1 MSVKKKS
8 LKLNFILNAI
18 LTVST
23 FLFPLITFPYVS
35 RMLLPEG
42 LGKVDFA
49 ISVATY
55 LSMFAQLGIPTYGIR
70 ICSQESDDKIQLS
83 RTVHELLFINTAM
96 CILTYSV
103 FAVALFTIPKF
114 TEDKLLFII
123 TATTVLFNAIGA
135 EWLYR
140 AIEQYKYIT
149 IRSIVFKFVALIAI
163 FALVH
168 SPEDYH
174 VYSGIAIFATSAS
187 NILNFINLR
196 KHVSMRYLGGYD
208 IKRHIKPVLLFFAMS
223 CATTVYTYLDTIM
236 LGFIKDDD
244 AVGYYTV
251 AVKIKTILVSLIT
264 SLGTVLMPRAS
275 YFIAHNE
282 MDKFRAII
290 KKAISF
296 VMLAAVPFTVYFILF
311 ASEGITFLSG
321 DEYRAS
327 VLPMQIVMPT
337 LIFIGL
343 SNISG
348 IQMLIP
354 MGREKSVLYSV
365 MIGAIANLIVNCFT
379 IPLFGATGAAIGSLT
394 AEAVV
399 FLVQFIMLRKEL
411 VQAYRAVRYIPLV
424 LGTALGGTAAYFTK
438 WINLSAIESLELTM
452 FIRLAISAV
461 IFFGIYFA
469 VLLIF
474 KEPLV
479 WEVIGQFLGKIKG
492 LLHKKKAN

>member
-1 MSVKKKS
+1 MSKKQKS
-8 LKLNFILNAI
+8 LKLNFIMNAI

-35 RMLLPEG
+35 RVLLPEG

-49 ISVATY
+49 VSVATY

-70 ICSQESDDKIQLS
+70 ICSQESDDRIQLS
-83 RTVHELLFINTAM
+83 RTVHELLIINTSM
-96 CILTYSV
+96 CAITYV
-103 FAVALFTIPKF
+103 IFGIALFTVPKF
-114 TEDKLLFII
+114 AEDRLLFII
-123 TATTVLFNAIGA
+123 TGSTVLFNSIGA

-149 IRSIVFKFVALIAI
+149 VRSIIFKFIALIAI

-168 SPEDYH
+168 SPADYH
-174 VYSGIAIFATSAS
+174 IYGGIAIFAASAS
-187 NILNFINLR
+187 NVLNFINLR

-208 IKRHIKPVLLFFAMS
+208 IKRHLRPVFIFFAMS

-244 AVGYYTV
+244 VVGYYTV

-282 MDKFRAII
+282 MDKFRSII
-290 KKAISF
+290 KKAINF
-296 VMLAAVPFTVYFILF
+296 VMLSAIPLTVYFILYAF
-311 ASEGITFLSG
+311 EGIMFLSG
-321 DEYRAS
+321 AEYEPS
-327 VLPMQIVMPT
+327 VFPMQIVMPT
-337 LIFIGL
+337 LLFIGL

-354 MGREKSVLYSV
+354 MGREKTVLFSVIV
-365 MIGAIANLIVNCFT
+365 GAVVNLVVNCFT
-379 IPLFGATGAAIGSLT
+379 IPLFGAAGAAIGSLT

-399 FLVQFIMLRKEL
+399 LAVQFIILRKEL
-411 VQAYRAVRYIPLV
+411 ISIYASVRYIPIV
-424 LGTALGGTAAYFTK
+424 LGTALGGFASFFTK
-438 WINLSAIESLELTM
+438 SMGWGM
-452 FIRLAISAV
+452 FLRLAVSAV
-461 IFFGIYFA
+461 IFFGIYLV
-469 VLLIF
+469 VLIIF
-474 KEPLV
+474 REPLIN
-479 WEVIGQFLGKIKG
+479 EILKQGMSKIKG
-492 LLHKKKAN
+492 RLHKEE

>member
-1 MSVKKKS
+1 MSQKKKS
-8 LKLNFILNAI
+8 LKLNFIMNAI

-35 RMLLPEG
+35 RVLLPEG

-83 RTVHELLFINTAM
+83 RTVHELIFINTAM
-96 CILTYSV
+96 SMLAYAI
-103 FAVALFTIPKF
+103 FAVALFAVPKF
-114 TEDKLLFII
+114 AEDKLLFII
-123 TATTVLFNAIGA
+123 TSATVLFNAIGA

-149 IRSIVFKFVALIAI
+149 VRSIVFKFIALIAI
-163 FALVH
+163 FVLVH
-168 SPEDYH
+168 SPQDYH
-174 VYSGIAIFATSAS
+174 IYGGIAIFATSAS
-187 NILNFINLR
+187 NVLNFINLR
-196 KHVSMRYLGGYD
+196 KHVSMRFIGGYD
-208 IKRHIKPVLLFFAMS
+208 IKRHMRPVLIFFAMS
-223 CATTVYTYLDTIM
+223 CATTIYTYLDTIM

-244 AVGYYTV
+244 IVGYYTV

-275 YFIAHNE
+275 YFVSHNE

-296 VMLAAVPFTVYFILF
+296 VMLSAVPFTVYFILF

-321 DEYRAS
+321 NNYQAS

-337 LIFIGL
+337 LVFIGL

-354 MGREKSVLYSV
+354 MGKERAVLLSV
-365 MIGAIANLIVNCFT
+365 MVGAVSNLIVNCFT
-379 IPLFGATGAAIGSLT
+379 IPMFGATGAAIGSLV
-394 AEAVV
+394 AEGVV
-399 FLVQFIMLRKEL
+399 LAVQFALLRNEL
-411 VQAYRAVRYIPLV
+411 VPIYRAIRYLPLLIGV
-424 LGTALGGTAAYFTK
+424 TLGSVVSYFTK
-438 WINLSAIESLELTM
+438 WIDLSNIESLELFM
-452 FIRLAISAV
+452 FIRLAVSAIV
-461 IFFGIYFA
+461 FFGIYFA
-469 VLLIF
+469 VLLIS

-479 WEVIGQFLGKIKG
+479 YEVIGQFLGKIKG
-492 LLHKKKAN
+492 KVQTKSES